1 MIYKQ
6 FKDKQLSTLGMGN
19 MRLPTVGPRGPI
31 DKEKARQIIEYV
43 YENGVNYF
51 DTAFRYHEGESET
64 IVGEVLSQYPRDSWY
79 LATKMP
85 GHMMSYKDGKL
96 DFV

>member
-43 YENGVNYF
+43 YENGVNCF
-51 DTAFRYHEGESET
+51 DSLQ
-64 IVGEVLSQYPRDSWY
+64 IP
-79 LATKMP
+79 
-85 GHMMSYKDGKL
+85 
-96 DFV
+96 